1 MKKLILIGIL
11 VTLFGL
17 PLIAQEVEI
26 PEIITEEELV
36 KFAKMEILT
45 LKFAESKNEELKKL
59 ISNNA
64 TLGGGARYN
73 QIKSAWGNI
82 SKMETI
88 SLKPEEKIAYLE
100 TLDLMDSLKTEVLE
114 YKVELIR
121 EENVLGISSYNK
133 ISKALKED
141 PTMKERLD
149 TIIKNLK
156 EKEEISISNQKNNKI

>member
-1 MKKLILIGIL
+1 MKKLILIGVL

-17 PLIAQEVEI
+17 PVIAQEIEI

-36 KFAKMEILT
+36 KFAKMEVLT
-45 LKFAESKNEELKKL
+45 LKFGGNKNEELKKMIL
-59 ISNNA
+59 NNA
-64 TLGGGARYN
+64 ALGGGARYN

-82 SKMETI
+82 SKMEAI
-88 SLKPEEKIAYLE
+88 SLTPGEKIAYIE
-100 TLDLMDSLKTEVLE
+100 TLEVMDSLKTEVLE
-114 YKVELIR
+114 YKVKLIR
-121 EENVLGISSYNK
+121 EETVLGISSYNK

-156 EKEEISISNQKNNKI
+156 EKEEISISNQKNKIL